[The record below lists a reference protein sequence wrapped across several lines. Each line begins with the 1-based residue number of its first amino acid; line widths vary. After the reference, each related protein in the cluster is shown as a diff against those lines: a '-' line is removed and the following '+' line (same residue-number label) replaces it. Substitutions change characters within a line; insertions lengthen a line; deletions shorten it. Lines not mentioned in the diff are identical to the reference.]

1 MSSGRHDRL
10 SLRLWPNWVDGFEAS
25 GMGNLKPD
33 IKVKGVNYTNLASA
47 LLEFLQ
53 IKFCGQ
59 RECRVKGAVF
69 LIGKDWND
77 IHVPVRD

>member
-1 MSSGRHDRL
+1 M
-10 SLRLWPNWVDGFEAS
+10 DGFEAS

-33 IKVKGVNYTNLASA
+33 IKVKSGNHTNLATA

-59 RECRVKGAVF
+59 REYRVKVAVF

-77 IHVPVRD
+77 VHVPVRD